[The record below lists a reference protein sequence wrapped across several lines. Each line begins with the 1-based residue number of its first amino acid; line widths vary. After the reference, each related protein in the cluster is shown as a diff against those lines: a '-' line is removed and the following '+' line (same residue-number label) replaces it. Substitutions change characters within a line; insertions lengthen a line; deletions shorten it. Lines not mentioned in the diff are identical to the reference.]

1 MLIVAATFVACIAIL
16 RLWPDLPVARV
27 LAGLLVLPVTR
38 RMAALTPGHWL
49 LFAMLSAAAGA
60 MVWMG
65 GDMLVVSAMGS
76 PELAGVLLAID
87 LAAYLDA
94 MLAALAVAGAVQG
107 ASVKL
112 WVARVLPRSRGRR
125 TRRVRVVRKAA
136 NDDDPAGVWLAVA

>member
-1 MLIVAATFVACIAIL
+1 MLIVAATLVACIVVL
-16 RLWPDLPVARV
+16 RLWPDLPVARL
-27 LAGLLVLPVTR
+27 LAGLLVVPVAR
-38 RMAALTPGHWL
+38 RFAALTPGHWL

-60 MVWMG
+60 VVWMG

-76 PELAGVLLAID
+76 PELAGVLMAID
-87 LAAYLDA
+87 VAAYLDA
-94 MLAALAVAGAVQG
+94 MLAALAVAGAVRG

>member
-1 MLIVAATFVACIAIL
+1 MLIVAATLAACIVVL
-16 RLWPDLPVARV
+16 RLWPNLPIARM
-27 LAGLLVLPVTR
+27 LAGLLVVPVAR
-38 RMAALTPGHWL
+38 RFAALTPGHWL

-60 MVWMG
+60 VVWMG

-76 PELAGVLLAID
+76 PELAGVLMAID
-87 LAAYLDA
+87 IAAYLDA
-94 MLAALAVAGAVQG
+94 MLAALAVAGAVRG

>member
-1 MLIVAATFVACIAIL
+1 MLIVAATLVACIVVL
-16 RLWPDLPVARV
+16 RLWPDLPVARL
-27 LAGLLVLPVTR
+27 LAGLLVVPVAR
-38 RMAALTPGHWL
+38 RFAALTPGHWL

-76 PELAGVLLAID
+76 PELAGVLMAID
-87 LAAYLDA
+87 VAAYLDA
-94 MLAALAVAGAVQG
+94 MLAALAVAGAVRG